1 MRPPSD
7 KLLKYCNSG
16 NDYDVNEKV
25 LCIFETNN
33 YCPPVLFIHFT
44 GETK

>member
-7 KLLKYCNSG
+7 KHLKYYNSSG
-16 NDYDVNEKV
+16 VFNVNEKV